1 MKIEALDKSRYEEYE
16 NFLLSQEHSLFYHST
31 KYKEFLEDLLM
42 CESKYL
48 LAYDGGKLVAAL
60 PLMIKNGCFGKVIN
74 SLPYYGSNG
83 GIIGQANIASK
94 SLLKEYG
101 SIVNQKDVLSSTIV
115 ENSLDKQKI
124 LPLHN
129 STDIRIGQFTNIECD
144 NNFEEETFKRIS
156 GNRRNE
162 IRRAQKH
169 GVVVTEEND
178 QLEFIR
184 VTHQDE
190 MKKNNRKYK
199 TDEFFDKVKNHFTK
213 GEDYKVFIARH
224 EQKPI
229 AGLLMFY
236 FNKVAEYFTP
246 VVLQDARI
254 YQPMSLILYNVF
266 LDAMKQG
273 YKMINWG
280 GTWVSQEGVYRFK
293 NQMGAKDHPY
303 NYYTQINNPDI
314 LQNDP
319 ADILSMYPDFYVFNF
334 NNPCLL
340 K

>member
-1 MKIEALDKSRYEEYE
+1 MKIEVLDNSRYEEYE
-16 NFLLSQEHSLFYHST
+16 IFLFSYENSLFYHST
-31 KYKEFLEDLLM
+31 KYKEFLEDLLG

-48 LAYDGGKLVAAL
+48 LAYDNCKIVAVL
-60 PLMIKNGCFGKVIN
+60 PLMIKNGGLGKVVN

-83 GIIGQANIASK
+83 GVIGQAGIASK
-94 SLLKEYG
+94 SLLEEYDN
-101 SIVNQKDVLSSTIV
+101 IAKQKDILSSTIV
-115 ENSLDKQKI
+115 ENPLDKQKI

-129 STDIRIGQFTNIECD
+129 STDMRIGQFTNIECD

-169 GVVVTEEND
+169 GVIVTEEND
-178 QLEFIR
+178 QLDFIR
-184 VTHQDE
+184 LVHQDE

-199 TDEFFDKVKNHFTK
+199 TDEFFNRVKNYFIK
-213 GEDYKVFIARH
+213 GVDYKVFIAH
-224 EQKPI
+224 YEQKPI

-236 FNKVAEYFTP
+236 FNKIAEYFTP
-246 VVLQDARI
+246 VVLQEARI
-254 YQPMSLILYNVF
+254 YQPMSLILYHVF

-303 NYYTQINNPDI
+303 CYYTQINNPDI
-314 LQNDP
+314 LQKDP
-319 ADILSMYPDFYVFNF
+319 ADILLMYPEFYVFNF
-334 NNPCLL
+334 N
-340 K
+340 KR